1 MNHLFGKF
9 IIGFSIIAVT
19 SVVITG
25 VLLIE
30 SPQEL
35 RLQKNDSNTIQDLR
49 VIQTSI
55 DGFWKS
61 SKYLPHDFN
70 ELRSHSILGNTQYDP
85 FDEEIFEYT
94 IIDSISYQ
102 ICASFFSNSID
113 SEEYIISSKRRRNDW
128 RHTEGDYCFV
138 LEVDKNF

>member
-61 SKYLPHDFN
+61 SKYLPHDFK
-70 ELRSHSILGNTQYDP
+70 E
-85 FDEEIFEYT
+85 
-94 IIDSISYQ
+94 
-102 ICASFFSNSID
+102 
-113 SEEYIISSKRRRNDW
+113 
-128 RHTEGDYCFV
+128 
-138 LEVDKNF
+138 